1 MPDNTQPF
9 DGPTLAEYRHALKE
23 MREDRELWKKS
34 YGILKLILTHYGFDV
49 IEDVRG
55 IPDVHAL
62 RAKGYM
68 PPDPALDALLQG
80 EIVKH

>member
-1 MPDNTQPF
+1 MQDNHDQHA
-9 DGPTLAEYRHALKE
+9 GPNMADIDLAIKE
-23 MREDRELWKKS
+23 MREERDLWRKS

-49 IEDVRG
+49 VEDSRG

-68 PPDPALDALLQG
+68 PPNPALDALLQG